1 MDNIIDKE
9 PIYSNRDMVKLENSF
24 GIGIDDLVIRHY
36 AEIAKIDD
44 AINLFDI
51 YNEERKELEAFLID
65 GVAPKFVSAEFILL
79 CLKFNPQFYS
89 FAQMV
94 IEDAKKKKLKR
105 NISGVK
111 DIISKIFKQKTK

>member
-9 PIYSNRDMVKLENSF
+9 PIYSNRDMVKLANSF

-79 CLKFNPQFYS
+79 CLKK
-89 FAQMV
+89 
-94 IEDAKKKKLKR
+94 EKK
-105 NISGVK
+105 
-111 DIISKIFKQKTK
+111 